1 MVTPKEQN
9 NFLVTVYKEMEM
21 EDLLD
26 KEFKIII
33 LRKLRKLQEREQIE
47 KKKRNKIRK
56 INKQVQQRDQN
67 SPKKWMSKENIW
79 NLLGI
84 IQWNTL
90 WESIK

>member
-33 LRKLRKLQEREQIE
+33 LRKLRKLQEREQRE
-47 KKKRNKIRK
+47 KK
-56 INKQVQQRDQN
+56 
-67 SPKKWMSKENIW
+67 
-79 NLLGI
+79 
-84 IQWNTL
+84 
-90 WESIK
+90 